1 VKPRFE
7 YRYEDYGDEWGE
19 FKGRRCWSMED
30 VANEVAEKYW
40 DNEDRK
46 TQMILCL
53 K

>member
-1 VKPRFE
+1 MNIDMKTTVTS
-7 YRYEDYGDEWGE
+7 GGE